1 MISQEYTEW
10 HRLHHPN
17 ILPLVG
23 ICYLAGDEFARFIS
37 AWQENGRIL
46 DVLQDNS
53 DADLLQIVCLS
64 NYEMVYS
71 LIRSSCRKLARPLII
86 YIVIILSMGT

>member
-1 MISQEYTEW
+1 MIRQEYTEW

-23 ICYLAGDEFARFIS
+23 ICYLEGDEFASFIS

-46 DVLQDNS
+46 DFLQDNS
-53 DADLLQIVCLS
+53 DADLLQMVCLRS
-64 NYEMVYS
+64 YEMEYQ
-71 LIRSSCRKLARPLII
+71 LI
-86 YIVIILSMGT
+86 

>member
-1 MISQEYTEW
+1 MIRQEYTEW

-23 ICYLAGDEFARFIS
+23 ICYLEGDEFASFIS

-46 DVLQDNS
+46 DYLQDNS
-53 DADLLQIVCLS
+53 DADLLQMVCS
-64 NYEMVYS
+64 SSYEMDYW
-71 LIRSSCRKLARPLII
+71 LI
-86 YIVIILSMGT
+86 